1 MVPNVLPTCLNVFY
15 TYNLYM
21 IKSLYIGLP
30 NTSLALLATTVLS
43 LLVVRIITT
52 TVLSLFVV
60 RLITTTVLSL
70 LVVRLITTTSLS
82 SEYETIISR
91 ILQELFRIS
100 KRFLK
105 DIINS
110 LKSIVSLAF
119 RFWFKVDH
127 VFLLCQKSYDGLV
140 NYLIFQWQLRPST
153 LFNRTNIHTI
163 TSVSRRVN
171 IFIIYKVQDSI
182 VLYNNA
188 SHPALW
194 EGWHFTR
201 TPTLFDL
208 ERSLGAIH
216 VLYATFYWSYVP
228 S

>member
-1 MVPNVLPTCLNVFY
+1 MHFVINLMVPNVLPTCLNVFY

-52 TVLSLFVV
+52 TVLSLFVVRLITTTVLSLLVV

-140 NYLIFQWQLRPST
+140 NYLIFQ
-153 LFNRTNIHTI
+153 
-163 TSVSRRVN
+163 
-171 IFIIYKVQDSI
+171 
-182 VLYNNA
+182 
-188 SHPALW
+188 
-194 EGWHFTR
+194 
-201 TPTLFDL
+201 
-208 ERSLGAIH
+208 
-216 VLYATFYWSYVP
+216 
-228 S
+228 

>member
-1 MVPNVLPTCLNVFY
+1 MSYQRVLKNVFY

-43 LLVVRIITT
+43 LLVVR
-52 TVLSLFVV
+52 
-60 RLITTTVLSL
+60 LITTTVLSL
-70 LVVRLITTTSLS
+70 LVVRFITTTSLS
-82 SEYETIISR
+82 SEYEAIISR

-119 RFWFKVDH
+119 RFWFKADH
-127 VFLLCQKSYDGLV
+127 VFLLCHKSYDGLV
-140 NYLIFQWQLRPST
+140 NYLIFQWQLRLST
-153 LFNRTNIHTI
+153 LFNRTNIIHTI
-163 TSVSRRVN
+163 ISVSRRVN

-188 SHPALW
+188 SHPGLC
-194 EGWHFTR
+194 EGCHFTR
-201 TPTLFDL
+201 TPK
-208 ERSLGAIH
+208 
-216 VLYATFYWSYVP
+216 
-228 S
+228 

>member
-140 NYLIFQWQLRPST
+140 NYLIFQ
-153 LFNRTNIHTI
+153 
-163 TSVSRRVN
+163 
-171 IFIIYKVQDSI
+171 
-182 VLYNNA
+182 
-188 SHPALW
+188 
-194 EGWHFTR
+194 
-201 TPTLFDL
+201 
-208 ERSLGAIH
+208 
-216 VLYATFYWSYVP
+216 
-228 S
+228 